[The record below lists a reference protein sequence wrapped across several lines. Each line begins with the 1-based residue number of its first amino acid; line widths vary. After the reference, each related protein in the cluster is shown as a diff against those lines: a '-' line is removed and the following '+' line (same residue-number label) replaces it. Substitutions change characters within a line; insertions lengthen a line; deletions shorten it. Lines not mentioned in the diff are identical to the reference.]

1 MSIERFI
8 PAESQGRQTPPP
20 TPTTTITVEEIAVA
34 CRIGDSADEMAE
46 VTRLKSVAETLVDE
60 HAPEAPTALKNEA
73 VVRLCGYWFD
83 SPNAPRG
90 SSYANVMRNSGA
102 GRLLLRYKVVRARGT
117 AEDTMS

>member
-46 VTRLKSVAETLVDE
+46 VTR
-60 HAPEAPTALKNEA
+60 PE
-73 VVRLCGYWFD
+73 VGGR
-83 SPNAPRG
+83 NACR
-90 SSYANVMRNSGA
+90 
-102 GRLLLRYKVVRARGT
+102 
-117 AEDTMS
+117 